1 MCILVAPAV
10 WCVQDCIAIETWPK
24 LSIDSKLRFRILEQ
38 INIESLREKRGDVPH
53 DELLLFFLR
62 L

>member
-10 WCVQDCIAIETWPK
+10 WCVQDCIAMETWQ

-53 DELLLFFLR
+53 DELFFLR